1 MYILFPSSFLLLRL
15 GLGFPAVLRW
25 LPVLLLL
32 WSGVGEGGCGGSGG
46 VGETRASSSRG
57 VRWRIKWDLVGSG
70 GLRGAL
76 VLGVFPFAPSLDF
89 VGTGDIFE
97 RYGYQLGK
105 PGWIPTT
112 TFSGGLLPFWVF
124 YSPVCWWASACPAP
138 RCPVKR
144 WLLAF
149 SPGMCVQRF
158 HCMFVWA
165 CCPWCQSKLVLCL
178 HREGCR
184 LQRLLRPPAMETT
197 GKGLQGLVCNFYFLQ
212 GCLCKWVVNH
222 WKN

>member
-1 MYILFPSSFLLLRL
+1 MYIPFPSSFLLLRL

-46 VGETRASSSRG
+46 VGTRASSSRG
-57 VRWRIKWDLVGSG
+57 VLWRIKWDLVGSG

-76 VLGVFPFAPSLDF
+76 VLDVFPFVPSLDF
-89 VGTGDIFE
+89 VGAGDIFE

-165 CCPWCQSKLVLCL
+165 CCPWRRSNLVKCL
-178 HREGCR
+178 HRGGCR